1 MTTFGNT
8 TVVNTTPH
16 TINIIGLDGVTRSIP
31 ASGKVIR
38 VNTASGGQAATL
50 GDTQIPL
57 FEADL
62 TDGVTITDGENTVDF
77 NTLPQNEETMYIVSG
92 MVGAKLKHRHDIFV
106 PMTSPSDNPLRNEKG
121 HISAVRGLKRP

>member
-8 TVVNTTPH
+8 TVINTTPH
-16 TINIIGLDGVTRSIP
+16 SITIIGLDGFQRAIP

-57 FEADL
+57 FDADI
-62 TDGVTITDGENTVDF
+62 TDGVTLSDGETTVDF
-77 NTLPQNEETMYIVSG
+77 NEVPQNEGTLYIVSG
-92 MVGAKLKHRHDIFV
+92 MVGAKLRHRMDIFV
-106 PMTSPSDNPLRNEKG
+106 PMTSPSDKPVRNDKG
-121 HISAVRGLKRP
+121 HIIAVRGLKRP